1 MRERDWLRIGKVV
14 APQGLKGELRVY
26 PHSDF
31 PERFR
36 TPGTRWLQLPGGDEP
51 HPVELEWGRPLPG
64 KGLYA
69 VKLASIADRDAAE
82 AARGSKLLV
91 PAGHRPELA
100 EGEHHVADLV
110 GLRVRHHR
118 TGEMLGT
125 VTDFFVVGNE
135 LLQVRLAQPAATVQ
149 RAQPTR
155 TVLVPFV
162 HAIVPT
168 VDAAG
173 GYLTV
178 DPPPGLLDA
187 DWG

>member
-1 MRERDWLRIGKVV
+1 LSERAWLRIGTVV

-31 PERFR
+31 PQRFR
-36 TPGTRWLQLPGGDEP
+36 TPGRRWLQRSGANEP
-51 HPVELEWGRPLPG
+51 HPIELEWGRPLPG

-69 VKLASIADRDAAE
+69 LKLAGIADREAAE
-82 AARGSKLLV
+82 AVRGSWLLV
-91 PAGHRPELA
+91 PARDRPELA
-100 EGEHHVADLV
+100 DGEHHVADLV

-118 TGEMLGT
+118 TGEVLGT
-125 VTDFFVVGNE
+125 VTDFFAVGNE

-162 HAIVPT
+162 RAIVPT
-168 VDAAG
+168 VEAAA